1 MDYGKLLRRAVE
13 ITWRH
18 KALWLFG
25 FLFALFTGA
34 GGGGGG
40 QGLQYRI
47 GLSELAR
54 PEWAW
59 GLALLVILVVFVV
72 VVAAVVLSNISVGA
86 LIGMVR
92 EVEETDHTTV
102 RSGWRTGRS
111 HLWSLIGIDLVTV
124 IPAVIVA
131 LTLLTLALAPL
142 LLLIPER
149 GALAEREALSVLGIV
164 LTVLLVLGAV
174 ALIIIGGTVLSVVRE
189 FAYRQCVLEGRGVG
203 SSIREGYRMV
213 RAHLRSVGLM
223 WLLLLGIDLAVGV
236 IVWPLAVVGFGLVGG
251 AAATVY
257 ATSES
262 VAAAIVVALVLGIP
276 VGLISALV
284 RGVYLVFQSSAWT
297 LAYRE
302 VQAQSLVPTGTQSS
316 LA

>member
-47 GLSELAR
+47 GQSELAR

-59 GLALLVILVVFVV
+59 GLALLVILLVLVV
-72 VVAAVVLSNISVGA
+72 VAAAVVLSNISVGA

-102 RSGWRTGRS
+102 RSGWRTGKS

-124 IPAVIVA
+124 IPAVIAALILIMLA
-131 LTLLTLALAPL
+131 LTPL
-142 LLLIPER
+142 LLVPGQ
-149 GALAEREALSVLGIV
+149 GALAEGEALSVLGIV

-174 ALIIIGGTVLSVVRE
+174 AVIIVGGTVLGVVRE
-189 FAYRQCVLEGRGVG
+189 FAFRQCVLEGRGVW

-236 IVWPLAVVGFGLVGG
+236 VALPLALVGFGLAGG
-251 AAATVY
+251 AAAAVY

-262 VAAAIVVALVLGIP
+262 VAAAIAVALVLGIP
-276 VGLISALV
+276 VGLISAAV

-302 VQAQSLVPTGTQSS
+302 VQAESLPAPET
-316 LA
+316 A